1 MKKLLLIFA
10 AVIFSSA
17 IFAQGP
23 NFSGS
28 WKLNDSK
35 STLGAEFSMAPKEV
49 IITQNGNDMS
59 VEKHSEFQGQAMVNT
74 DKYTLDGKECTNTMF
89 QEMQKKSTCGWS
101 DDKASLK
108 VVSKMSMGDGG
119 DITINEVYKLD
130 GENLVIES
138 TANSSYGDLIE
149 KMVYEKKQ

>member
-23 NFSGS
+23 DFSGA
-28 WKLNDSK
+28 WKLNTTK
-35 STLGAEFSMAPKEV
+35 STLGAEFSMAPKDV
-49 IITQNGNDMS
+49 IIVQNGNDMS
-59 VEKHSEFQGQAMVNT
+59 VEKHSEFQGQEFVST
-74 DKYTLDGKECTNTMF
+74 DKLTLDGKESTNTAF
-89 QEMQKKSTCGWS
+89 QDMQKKSTCAWS
-101 DDKASLK
+101 DDKTSLK

-130 GENLVIES
+130 GGNLVIES
-138 TANSSYGDLIE
+138 TSSSSFGDMSE
-149 KMVYEKKQ
+149 KMVFDKK

>member
-1 MKKLLLIFA
+1 MKKLLLLSA
-10 AVIFSSA
+10 AVVFSSA

-23 NFSGS
+23 DFSGS

-49 IITQNGNDMS
+49 IIAQTGNDMS
-59 VEKHSEFQGQAMVNT
+59 VEKHSEFQGQAFVST
-74 DKYTLDGKECTNTMF
+74 DKYTLDGKECTNTVF
-89 QEMQKKSTCGWS
+89 QDMQKKSTCAWS
-101 DDKASLK
+101 DDKTSLK

-130 GENLVIES
+130 GGSLFIES
-138 TANSSYGDLIE
+138 TSSSSFGDMSE
-149 KMVYEKKQ
+149 KMVFDKK

>member
-1 MKKLLLIFA
+1 MKKLLLVFA
-10 AVIFSSA
+10 AVMFSSA

-23 NFSGS
+23 DFSGA

-49 IITQNGNDMS
+49 VITQSGNDLS
-59 VEKHSEFQGQAMVNT
+59 VEKHSEFQGQEFVST
-74 DKYTLDGKECTNTMF
+74 DKFTLDGKECTNTVF
-89 QEMQKKSTCGWS
+89 QDMQKKSTCAWS
-101 DDKASLK
+101 DDKSSLN

-130 GENLVIES
+130 GGSLVIES
-138 TANSSYGDLIE
+138 KSSSSFGDMAE
-149 KMVYEKKQ
+149 KMVFDKK

>member
-1 MKKLLLIFA
+1 M
-10 AVIFSSA
+10 FSSA

-23 NFSGS
+23 DFSGA

-49 IITQNGNDMS
+49 IIAQTGNDIS

-74 DKYTLDGKECTNTMF
+74 DKYTLDGKECTNTAF
-89 QEMQKKSTCGWS
+89 QDMQKKSTCVWS
-101 DDKASLK
+101 DDKTSLK
-108 VVSKMSMGDGG
+108 VVSKMSIGDGG

-130 GENLVIES
+130 GGNLVIES
-138 TANSSYGDLIE
+138 TSSSSFGDMSE
-149 KMVYEKKQ
+149 KMVFDKK

>member
-1 MKKLLLIFA
+1 MKKLLLILA

-23 NFSGS
+23 DFSGS

-49 IITQNGNDMS
+49 IIAQTGNDMS
-59 VEKHSEFQGQAMVNT
+59 VEKHSEFQGQAFVSA
-74 DKYTLDGKECTNTMF
+74 DKLTLDGKECTNTAF
-89 QEMQKKSTCGWS
+89 QDMQKKSTCTWS
-101 DDKASLK
+101 DDKTSLK

-130 GENLVIES
+130 GDTLVIES
-138 TANSSYGDLIE
+138 TANSSYGDLTE

>member
-1 MKKLLLIFA
+1 
-10 AVIFSSA
+10 
-17 IFAQGP
+17 
-23 NFSGS
+23 
-28 WKLNDSK
+28 
-35 STLGAEFSMAPKEV
+35 MAPKEV
-49 IITQNGNDMS
+49 IIAQTGNDMS
-59 VEKHSEFQGQAMVNT
+59 VEKHSEFQGQAFVST

-108 VVSKMSMGDGG
+108 VVSKMSMSDGG

-130 GENLVIES
+130 GETLVIES